1 MLNNAVRITSLLFL
15 CFTLAACGYHLRG
28 SVSYSIERLY
38 IIADSAPNT
47 GREVRR
53 ILQEEGVSIVDKKAD
68 AQAVLFLRNEA
79 INGRVLSVSAVSGRL
94 EEVELNAILELEAQ
108 KPDGQVLLEAR
119 TIRLVRDYSFD
130 ETAVL
135 AKDSEERVLRE
146 ELSRDVV
153 AQVIRSVQAIKLNN

>member
-1 MLNNAVRITSLLFL
+1 MLNKSVRITSLLLL
-15 CFTLAACGYHLRG
+15 CCTLVACGYHLRG
-28 SVSYSIERLY
+28 SASYSVKRLY
-38 IIADSAPNT
+38 IIADSAPHA

-68 AQAVLFLRNEA
+68 AQAILFLRNEA

-94 EEVELNAILELEAQ
+94 EEVELNALLELEAQ
-108 KPDGQVLLEAR
+108 QPDGQVLLEAR

-135 AKDSEERVLRE
+135 AKDSEERILRE
-146 ELSRDVV
+146 ELRRDVI
-153 AQVIRSVQAIKLNN
+153 AQVIRSIQAIKLAH